1 MNFDILVRT
10 IAETHSALYQQAVKA
25 VNVNLTLRNWL
36 VGLYIVEFEQNGED
50 RARYGE
56 KLLPT

>member
-25 VNVNLTLRNWL
+25 VNVNLTIRSCQL
-36 VGLYIVEFEQNGED
+36 VTDELQVVLNKNIQFVSRRLTN
-50 RARYGE
+50 
-56 KLLPT
+56 